1 MTSNEIVQLAERV
14 ATEAHRGQFRRG
26 GSVPYIEHPRA
37 VAGRVGGDPDAM
49 VVAWLHDVIEDT
61 GETAGSLLEKGIP
74 GHCVDAVVL
83 LTKHGAADY
92 DTYLE
97 MVARSPLATKVK
109 IADMLS
115 NLSDQPTPTQIRKY
129 AKALLR
135 LTQPECGCEA
145 GSVA

>member
-1 MTSNEIVQLAERV
+1 MTSNEIVRLAERV
-14 ATEAHRGQFRRG
+14 ATEAHLGQFRRG

-37 VAGRVGGDPDAM
+37 VANRVGDDPDAM

-61 GETAGSLLEKGIP
+61 GETAESLLEKGIP
-74 GHCVDAVVL
+74 RHCVEAVTL
-83 LTKHGAADY
+83 LTKGTGTDY

-97 MVARSPLATKVK
+97 RVACSPLATKVK

-115 NLSDQPTPTQIRKY
+115 NLSDQPTPSQIRKY

-135 LTQPECGCEA
+135 LSPPEQE
-145 GSVA
+145 